1 MVLSDAVV
9 WHDIECGAYS
19 ADLSL
24 WRELAALA
32 SSEQPRE
39 PLLDIGAGSGR
50 VALDLA
56 AHGHLVTAVDR
67 DAELLEVLRERALA
81 AGTPVQT
88 VCADAR
94 TFALERRDF
103 ALCLAPMQTVQLL
116 EGASGRIAFLRQAHT
131 HLRPGG
137 LLACA
142 IVADIEP
149 FDCAA
154 GDIGPSPEIAS
165 VDGSDYISRA
175 IRVRVGTHSVLIERE
190 RSTHSAA
197 QRAAHEQPRRE
208 RDVVELD
215 RLTVSKLRGEG
226 RQAGFTSAGTR
237 SIPATDE
244 HVGSDV
250 VLLRA

>member
-1 MVLSDAVV
+1 MVVSETVV
-9 WHDIECGAYS
+9 WHDIECGSYS
-19 ADLSL
+19 ADLPL
-24 WRELAALA
+24 WRELAAQA
-32 SSEQPRE
+32 CGDEQLQ
-39 PLLDIGAGSGR
+39 LLDIGAGSGR

-56 AHGHLVTAVDR
+56 AHGHLVTALDR
-67 DAELLEVLRERALA
+67 DAELLAALGERALA

-116 EGASGRIAFLRQAHT
+116 GGASGRLAFLRRAHA

-142 IVADIEP
+142 IVCDIEP
-149 FDCAA
+149 FDCAG
-154 GDIGPSPEIAS
+154 GDIGPSPETASIA
-165 VDGSDYISRA
+165 GTDYVSRA
-175 IRVRVGTHSVLIERE
+175 ISVRVGTHSVRIERE
-190 RSTHSAA
+190 RSTLSQA
-197 QRAAHEQPRRE
+197 QAAAHEQPRRE

-215 RLTVSKLRGEG
+215 RVSAGKLRGEG
-226 RQAGFTSAGTR
+226 RQAGLTSAGTR
-237 SIPATDE
+237 AIPATAE
-244 HVGSDV
+244 HVGSEV